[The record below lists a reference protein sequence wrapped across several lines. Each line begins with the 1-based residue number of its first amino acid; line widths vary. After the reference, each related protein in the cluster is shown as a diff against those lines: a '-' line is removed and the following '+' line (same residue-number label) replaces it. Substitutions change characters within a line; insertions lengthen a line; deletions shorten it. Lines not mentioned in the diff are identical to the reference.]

1 MLQKEDLIKY
11 IQEKDFSYQKSYLE
25 SLNLEA
31 LVILKVQIEL
41 SIHRQETLKQNKNKD
56 FSRKKN

>member
-11 IQEKDFSYQKSYLE
+11 IQEKDLTYQKSYLE

-41 SIHRQETLKQNKNKD
+41 SIHRQETLTQNKKKD
-56 FSRKKN
+56 ISRKKN